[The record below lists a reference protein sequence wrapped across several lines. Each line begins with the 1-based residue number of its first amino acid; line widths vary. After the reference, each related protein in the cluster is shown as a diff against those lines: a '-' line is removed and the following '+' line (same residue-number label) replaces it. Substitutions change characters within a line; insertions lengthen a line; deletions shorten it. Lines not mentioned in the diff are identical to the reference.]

1 MLKVFESDTDMR
13 RHPQLTIGVTTDAT
27 MLTTPALNLVR
38 ALRKRGGSF
47 MKRLFAVG
55 VLATMVAGVALAV
68 DTITVADAA
77 FQEGSTSNTV
87 SITYS
92 GTTSATAFD
101 LILTYP
107 TGSATFVSAAAGTA
121 TSGWTIDSNV
131 AVAGTLDIGI
141 AVASG
146 GTPITTGEIA
156 VITFSGASVT
166 GWADVSYDTSTAG
179 ALALTEA
186 NVNDTAGTAV
196 DGALTIQP
204 IVHGDV
210 TGNDAIT
217 AYDASFGL
225 QSVVDETTTGWPL
238 DIPAT
243 LPAYNTTPTWTVLG
257 AGFTYTVGQALN
269 DYSAFALLDVD
280 ENDLVQAAD
289 VAEILQYAVGSITS
303 FSGTSATPT
312 VPPAPSGATT
322 YMSER
327 IHTSSPSTRP
337 GSSITV
343 SLDLRELGD
352 LYAGE
357 FMLAYDPA
365 LLRPISATMDTVDGV
380 EDGSAP
386 MVAFRDHGGMV
397 KAAFASSNQIQGRTL
412 NVVFETTQ
420 YVSERRISAIRDA
433 GLVLNRTQVDTGF
446 EFNYELTPY
455 NNRLMANFPNPFNPE
470 TWIPFELENA
480 SDVSIRIYGMDGAPV
495 RTLELGQKAVGV
507 YADTTSAAYWDG
519 RNENGETVASGA
531 YIYEITAGDYHAMRR
546 MVVLK

>member
-1 MLKVFESDTDMR
+1 
-13 RHPQLTIGVTTDAT
+13 
-27 MLTTPALNLVR
+27 
-38 ALRKRGGSF
+38 
-47 MKRLFAVG
+47 MKRL
-55 VLATMVAGVALAV
+55 LAAGAIASMIAGTALAV

-77 FQEGSTSNTV
+77 FQEGSTNNTV
-87 SITYS
+87 AITYS

-107 TGSATFVSAAAGTA
+107 TASATFVSAAAGTA

-146 GTPITTGEIA
+146 GTAITTGQIA
-156 VITFSGASVT
+156 VVTFSGAAVT

-186 NVNDTAGTAV
+186 NVNDTAATAV

-210 TGNDAIT
+210 TGNDSIT

-225 QSVVDETTTGWPL
+225 QSVVDETVAGWPL

-243 LPAYNTTPTWTVLG
+243 LPAYNTTPTWTTLG
-257 AGFTYTVGQALN
+257 AGFTYSVGQAFN

-303 FSGTSATPT
+303 FTGAAATPS

-343 SLDLRELGD
+343 SLDLRELAD

-357 FMLAYDPA
+357 FQLAYDPT

-380 EDGSAP
+380 EDGSGP

-397 KAAFASSNQIQGRTL
+397 KAAFASGDQIQGRTL

-420 YVSERRISAIRDA
+420 YVNARRISAIRDA
-433 GLVLNRTQVDTGF
+433 GLVLNKTHVDTGF

-470 TWIPFELENA
+470 TWIPFELEQA
-480 SDVSIRIYGMDGAPV
+480 SDVSIRIYGMDGRPV
-495 RTLELGQKAVGV
+495 RQLELGQKAVGI
-507 YADTTSAAYWDG
+507 YADTNSAAYWDG